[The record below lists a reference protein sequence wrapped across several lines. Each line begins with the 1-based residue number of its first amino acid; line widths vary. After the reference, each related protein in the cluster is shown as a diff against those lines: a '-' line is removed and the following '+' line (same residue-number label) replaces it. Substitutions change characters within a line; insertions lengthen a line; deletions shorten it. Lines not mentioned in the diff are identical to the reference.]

1 MSLQEHRNEEKV
13 DQWTRSN
20 VGELERLP
28 KFKDFPNHE
37 RSWPHDE
44 LRGEYVH
51 ERIKRKRA
59 LQTNNASNKKI
70 QDIYRHSVITSF
82 LNLWICATILSILGE
97 RKKI

>member
-37 RSWPHDE
+37 RS
-44 LRGEYVH
+44 
-51 ERIKRKRA
+51 
-59 LQTNNASNKKI
+59 
-70 QDIYRHSVITSF
+70 
-82 LNLWICATILSILGE
+82 
-97 RKKI
+97 